1 MFARLQLFQKK
12 HYKIIAADLTK
23 QQALAANPK
32 VMQQIT
38 FTENLRGANNRAILF
53 ITEEA
58 KNYFRFFTR
67 NRERIIILF

>member
-1 MFARLQLFQKK
+1 
-12 HYKIIAADLTK
+12 
-23 QQALAANPK
+23 
-32 VMQQIT
+32 MQQIT